1 MKALFMGTP
10 DFAAACMTALIA
22 DGENIAA
29 VVTQPD
35 KPVGRGMRLTPS
47 PVKVAALERGIP
59 VYQPETLK
67 DGAFADTLS
76 EIAPDVI
83 YVAAYGKILPEY
95 VLSYP
100 KYGCINAHASILPKY
115 RGAAPIQRAIMDGE
129 SETGVTAMMMER
141 GLDTGDMILCE
152 RVAITD
158 EDDFETVHDKLCVAG
173 GAALCRVAQILRSGE
188 ALPHTKQD
196 DALSTYAEKITS
208 DDTKINFSENAE
220 RLARRIRALSPVP
233 LCRTT
238 TKDGRGLKIVRAHVC
253 KDAAVPPETPV
264 GQVIALDSDGDG
276 AIVVKAGD
284 GAVAITSL
292 RPEGKGTMSAA
303 DFIRGRRIEIGDVL
317 GYNSTN
323 A

>member
-10 DFAAACMTALIA
+10 DFAAACMTALLA

-35 KPVGRGMRLTPS
+35 KPVGRGMKLTPS

-76 EIAPDVI
+76 AIDPDVI

-100 KYGCINAHASILPKY
+100 KFGCINAHASILPKY
-115 RGAAPIQRAIMDGE
+115 RGAAPIQRAIMNGE

-158 EDDFETVHDKLCVAG
+158 EDDFESVHDKLCVAG
-173 GAALCRVAQILRSGE
+173 GVALCRVARILRSGE
-188 ALPHTKQD
+188 ALPRTKQD
-196 DALSTYAEKITS
+196 DALSTYAEKITAA
-208 DDTKINFSENAE
+208 DTAVSFAENAE
-220 RLARRIRALSPVP
+220 ALVRRIRALSPVP

-238 TKDGRGLKIVRAHVC
+238 TKDGRGLKIVCASVKHDVN
-253 KDAAVPPETPV
+253 VSPETPV
-264 GQVIALDSDGDG
+264 GQVIALDASGDG

-284 GAVAITSL
+284 GAVAITSV
-292 RPEGKGTMSAA
+292 RPEGKGTMNAA
-303 DFIRGRRIEIGDVL
+303 DFIRGRRIEVGDIL
-317 GYNSTN
+317 GQSS
-323 A
+323 ADA